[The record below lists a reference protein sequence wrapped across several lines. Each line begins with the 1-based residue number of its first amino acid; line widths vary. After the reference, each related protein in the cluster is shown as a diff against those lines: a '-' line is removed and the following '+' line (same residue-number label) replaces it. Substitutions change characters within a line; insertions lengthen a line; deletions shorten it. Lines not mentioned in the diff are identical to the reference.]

1 MVMPPAHASV
11 WLNDEGDRYPT
22 FAGDVDTDVVVIG
35 AGITGLTSALLL
47 QRAGLGVT
55 VLDMHRVGTGTTGH
69 TTGKVSSQHGLTY
82 AQLVRDR
89 GEDVARLYADANEAG
104 VQLIASLV

>member
-1 MVMPPAHASV
+1 MSTPLVHTSV
-11 WLNDEGDRYPT
+11 WLTEEGHRYPSFT
-22 FAGDVDTDVVVIG
+22 GEADTDVVVIG

-104 VQLIASLV
+104 VQLI